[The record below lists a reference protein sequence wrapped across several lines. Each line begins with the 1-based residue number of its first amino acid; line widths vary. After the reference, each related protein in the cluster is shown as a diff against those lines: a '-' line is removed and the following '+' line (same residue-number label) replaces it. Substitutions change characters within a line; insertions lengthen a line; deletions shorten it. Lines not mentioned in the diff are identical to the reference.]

1 MQPHCGRTRLKS
13 SSGEAGGCWVQ
24 LGVCKVAPVACPR
37 ATGLLLLWCNEC
49 QAGIWCRE
57 KAIKARIE
65 ALEQQAGSGGGAAGE
80 ADQDERGDGDEAQRE
95 LWLLQVDLAAL
106 QVRRWEVCCGYGA

>member
-1 MQPHCGRTRLKS
+1 MRL
-13 SSGEAGGCWVQ
+13 AGVGCSWGCVQ
-24 LGVCKVAPVACPR
+24 RGSVACPL
-37 ATGLLLLWCNEC
+37 ATGLLVPWCNEC

-65 ALEQQAGSGGGAAGE
+65 ALEQQAGSGGGAAAGE
-80 ADQDERGDGDEAQRE
+80 ADENERGDGEEAQRE

-106 QVRRWEVCCGYGA
+106 QVRRWEVCCGIWCIAGWGGVP